1 LARSFPGCTHTRFL
15 HGHHW
20 RHWLHGG
27 ETSLA
32 NLLLLCPFHHGLV
45 HEGGWSVERDEEGR
59 FTFVA
64 PTGKSVGTETREEWH
79 GKIETLLE
87 EWAEAH
93 GLELGPETNEPLWD
107 GSPLDYG
114 DAVSGL
120 MAGQPGC
127 GSYRCLVGEVSL
139 EEVRADD
146 APAARQQ
153 QVVVLAEVED

>member
-1 LARSFPGCTHTRFL
+1 MTKRARPPARPCCSFPGCTHTRFL

-59 FTFVA
+59 FSFVA
-64 PTGKSVGTETREEWH
+64 PTGKSASAETRAAWQ
-79 GKIETLLE
+79 GSIVTWLQ
-87 EWAEAH
+87 EWAEEH
-93 GLELGPETNEPLWD
+93 GLELGPERNEPLWD
-107 GSPLDYG
+107 GSALDYD

-120 MAGQPGC
+120 MAG
-127 GSYRCLVGEVSL
+127 
-139 EEVRADD
+139 
-146 APAARQQ
+146 
-153 QVVVLAEVED
+153 